1 MVVPA
6 RPHGPKWVDVVK
18 NRYAGSL
25 GSVMMAYSGPTCRY
39 YELAAGHK
47 LGEPARPEAPPA
59 PPPPL
64 ELEEDFGTAVAISAG
79 S

>member
-1 MVVPA
+1 M
-6 RPHGPKWVDVVK
+6 
-18 NRYAGSL
+18 
-25 GSVMMAYSGPTCRY
+25 MMAYSGPTCRY

-59 PPPPL
+59 PPAPPPPL